1 MGLARAAAILAALIS
16 GCMPEPLP
24 PTDPE
29 LRAELGIPDI
39 VPIHRIDL
47 SGRADFTRVI
57 PRLTEAG
64 PGDVVQL
71 VVLDHRVHLIRFRE
85 ELLRPDQIEFL
96 RVTSQARFPPLVEQ
110 GSRLVLS
117 FEGAPT
123 GDYSFQVEGNGP
135 PVEAVIRVT
144 AP

>member
-1 MGLARAAAILAALIS
+1 MGFARTAAILAALIS

-29 LRAELGIPDI
+29 LRAELGIPDA

-47 SGRADFTRVI
+47 SGRADFIRVI

-85 ELLRPDQIEFL
+85 ELLRPDQVEFL

-117 FEGAPT
+117 FEGAPA

>member
-1 MGLARAAAILAALIS
+1 MGLARAVAILAALLS

-29 LRAELGIPDI
+29 LRAELGIPDH

-57 PRLTEAG
+57 PRLTEAS
-64 PGDVVQL
+64 PGDVVQF
-71 VVLDHRVHLIRFRE
+71 VVLDHRVHLVRFRE
-85 ELLRPDQIEFL
+85 ELLRTDQIEFL
-96 RVTSQARFPPLVEQ
+96 RATSQDRFPPLVER

-117 FEGAPT
+117 FEGAPA
-123 GDYSFQVEGNGP
+123 GEYSFQIEGNGL
-135 PVEAVIRVT
+135 PVDALIRVT